1 MLGWGRQILEKS
13 RWTIGITEV
22 TVSAFQ
28 WKVINLKHDQFEIN
42 AAEFLDL
49 RAFADGWGYY
59 YPSPFQGFFSK
70 TLYRRGLHTRI
81 ILRQFKVIKGKLL
94 LQTYHTGK
102 HFTGLLFSEPNAFQ
116 LFVFFICPILPKLEI
131 EENNTSTNGQTKKRK
146 CFLVSGLLQFSMWHR
161 QLTPTNATLF
171 GWTKSFLFRLRFGS
185 FVLF

>member
-1 MLGWGRQILEKS
+1 MGRTWWIFGRICWPCGRNLSSVDKCDLCDPKFSGWNKLWKS
-13 RWTIGITEV
+13 AKT
-22 TVSAFQ
+22 
-28 WKVINLKHDQFEIN
+28 
-42 AAEFLDL
+42 
-49 RAFADGWGYY
+49 
-59 YPSPFQGFFSK
+59 SK
-70 TLYRRGLHTRI
+70 TRSCL
-81 ILRQFKVIKGKLL
+81 VIKGKLL

-146 CFLVSGLLQFSMWHR
+146 CFLVSGLLQFSMWQR